1 MFFYNFFEVGLII
14 ACSASIQGAYYNNF
28 NFMTQNSIYYI
39 IGILIF
45 IIIGV
50 VNIWMTISNIFRI
63 NKIRV
68 MVKAIFLS
76 LIYISP
82 IYLLPMAA
90 GIEVIFIL
98 FEYNIKKATKLHPHL
113 WLVNQI
119 LINLSLASL
128 VLLYSSLLSIYLSA
142 VLIIVVLMIDL
153 YIHIS

>member
-1 MFFYNFFEVGLII
+1 
-14 ACSASIQGAYYNNF
+14 
-28 NFMTQNSIYYI
+28 
-39 IGILIF
+39 
-45 IIIGV
+45 
-50 VNIWMTISNIFRI
+50 MTISNIFRI